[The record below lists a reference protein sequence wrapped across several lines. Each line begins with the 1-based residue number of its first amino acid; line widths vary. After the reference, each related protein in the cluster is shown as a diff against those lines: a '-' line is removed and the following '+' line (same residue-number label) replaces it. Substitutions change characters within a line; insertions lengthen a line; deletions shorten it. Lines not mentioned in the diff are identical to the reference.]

1 MKKVFLPICL
11 LLLLF
16 SPTLHSQPYHI
27 DKSKPEPKA
36 LVLFDD
42 PENEGVKLGSF
53 EGELAGDA
61 QRFFIKGYSEYQPV
75 DIFLISQSEG
85 RELELNLV
93 LATWNDNQQT
103 CNTGSQGY
111 CQIKF
116 RNYGG
121 VGLDIKGEAGTE
133 YTLIAVVGK
142 EVLPDFDSPFY
153 KVSEND
159 LGKLPEGS
167 VETAEENIGG
177 DSEAKENKGGAS
189 NNFIFYVIAFLLF
202 LIVILLGVFV
212 LRKNKSKPT
221 LILFLATSLAFGAYG
236 QDPDSRDESEAERDE
251 RLMEEIKE
259 EVRGEY
265 ARFEE
270 ATKRLGHVTG
280 VLKKIE
286 ELRKAK
292 KDYDDFSSAYEGLGA
307 CIASSPSWNNARIP
321 SFCDTDYSDGT
332 GVSTDGSTCASC
344 FLDARTRFN
353 EARFSLSRLE
363 TIYKCTKKM
372 TKAAKAFGD
381 SFSTATKS
389 GLGWSS
395 ARRDIEASE
404 VRLEKAYDEKYAE
417 LMRKLHSSLIDMSVC
432 EAKYGLED
440 WYDRFGFVY
449 YEFMSDRYK
458 RAD

>member
-61 QRFFIKGYSEYQPV
+61 QRFFIKDYSEYQPV
-75 DIFLISQSEG
+75 DIFLISQTEG

-159 LGKLPEGS
+159 LGKLPKSS
-167 VETAEENIGG
+167 VETAEEASEG
-177 DSEAKENKGGAS
+177 DSEAKENNGGGS
-189 NNFIFYVIAFLLF
+189 NNLILYVIAFFLF

-212 LRKNKSKPT
+212 LRKNKPT
-221 LILFLATSLAFGAYG
+221 LILFLATSFAFGAYG

-265 ARFEE
+265 TRFEE
-270 ATKRLGHVTG
+270 ATKRVGHVTG

-307 CIASSPSWNNARIP
+307 CIARSPAFKSPRIP
-321 SFCDTDYSDGT
+321 SFCDYDYST
-332 GVSTDGSTCASC
+332 GASGVGSGGESCASC

-353 EARFSLSRLE
+353 EVRFTLSRLE

-389 GLGWSS
+389 GLGWDG

-404 VRLEKAYDEKYAE
+404 ARLEKAYDEKYAD
-417 LMRKLHSSLIDMSVC
+417 LMRKLNASLIDMSVC
-432 EAKYGLED
+432 EAQYGLED

-458 RAD
+458 RSD